1 MTNLTSDADQWNGTE
16 NSDISLHH
24 NGHQSVT
31 KEARIHNEEKTAS
44 SISGAE
50 KTGQLFSL
58 YKIRKSEH
66 SLTQYIKINS
76 KWIKDLNARPET
88 IKLLEE
94 I

>member
-44 SISGAE
+44 SISYAG
-50 KTGQLFSL
+50 KTG
-58 YKIRKSEH
+58 
-66 SLTQYIKINS
+66 
-76 KWIKDLNARPET
+76 
-88 IKLLEE
+88 
-94 I
+94 